1 MTREQ
6 YSKATDIMVQIQHYQ
21 DIVDVFKNMKGNELC
36 VKKIKDGT
44 IMNSVHI
51 MDEPIRMQLIHLV
64 EEEIREL
71 EIEFNKI

>member
-6 YSKATDIMVQIQHYQ
+6 YSKATDIMIQIQHYQ
-21 DIVDVFKNMKGNELC
+21 DIVDVFKNMKGRELC
-36 VKKIKDGT
+36 CRDMKDLT
-44 IMNSVHI
+44 IVNSVHI